1 MENIYLYILGDI
13 LELLNISREIHGE
26 YIFIYLYIS
35 GDILELLNISREMH
49 GEYTCNADNG
59 VSLQPA
65 WQSININVLCK

>member
-13 LELLNISREIHGE
+13 LELLNISREMHGE
-26 YIFIYLYIS
+26 YI
-35 GDILELLNISREMH
+35 
-49 GEYTCNADNG
+49 CNADNG